1 MSSSVTTGGICTAHN
16 SRTSN
21 AGQVVGPITVDIP
34 GYPRATVYDATNFC
48 PALFAGGDPDAR
60 YAIPN
65 LGSYTLYE
73 RGATDKPYFTDVR
86 QGGIGDCNMDS
97 LLATAAYKCPLHLK
111 AGIIRDPTS
120 KNNFYVRLFYKTAN
134 RPVWVRITASFPLIR
149 RGMEFAYDNCRR
161 DSSGRPIIWPH
172 LYEKAYVCM
181 TNVFPDFL
189 TWGDPN
195 NPTFG
200 YNTLDGVDGVV
211 AQQAI
216 IGIRP
221 KTDGSP
227 DSTWFGQGN
236 CYEIAKINEAKQ
248 KFDNLVSFINT
259 PLYICTVYLSYG
271 HIQNTSP
278 PCVAG
283 QDTSRNG
290 RYIFS
295 PDTMCVYVYGPQR
308 TLEHVFVPYHAY
320 SLWRINTVNGVRFAK
335 LRNPWGNVTL
345 DDAPIAARENRPV
358 QRITYK
364 YGVMNVKYEDFVY
377 CFNILYSIRPS
388 ANVEPVSSDPL
399 IN

>member
-16 SRTSN
+16 SRTAN
-21 AGQVVGPITVDIP
+21 AGRVVGPITMDIP

-48 PALFAGGDPDAR
+48 PALFAEGDPNAR
-60 YAIPN
+60 YAVPA
-65 LGSYTLYE
+65 LGSYTLYA

-111 AGIIRDPTS
+111 AGIIRDPTYRH
-120 KNNFYVRLFYKTAN
+120 NFYVRLFYKTAN
-134 RPVWVRITASFPLIR
+134 RPIWVKITASFPLIN

-181 TNVFPDFL
+181 TNIFPDFL
-189 TWGDPN
+189 RWGDPN
-195 NPTFG
+195 NTFG
-200 YNTLDGVDGVV
+200 YNTLNGVDG
-211 AQQAI
+211 ATAHQAI

-227 DSTWFGQGN
+227 DSTWFGQGS
-236 CYEIAKINEAKQ
+236 CYDIAALGN
-248 KFDNLVSFINT
+248 FRTRYDNLVQSINT
-259 PLYICTVYLSYG
+259 PLYICTVYLNFF
-271 HIQNTSP
+271 HIKNSP
-278 PCVAG
+278 PCRDG

-290 RYIFS
+290 RYILDPES
-295 PDTMCVYVYGPQR
+295 NCVYVYGGARR
-308 TLEHVFVPYHAY
+308 TLEHVFVSYHAY
-320 SLWRINTVNGVRFAK
+320 SLWRINTVNGVRIAK
-335 LRNPWGNVTL
+335 LRNPWGQHTL
-345 DDAPIAARENRPV
+345 DDAPIAARENR
-358 QRITYK
+358 QIQTITYK
-364 YGVMNVKYEDFVY
+364 YGVMNVNYDDLMY

-388 ANVEPVSSDPL
+388 ASVEPVSSEPL